1 MESCKF
7 HSQNEAVTRCKI
19 CGAPLCEECEKVYQK
34 YHACPK
40 CANKQLQFELSNY
53 KRGLKYIYLAL
64 ACLVAD
70 FALFVTE
77 LIISK
82 SITNVYLIVSIIFF
96 VLFTPFC
103 IWLVINRTIKIKK
116 RRQKASLQKLRG
128 QKRKPKAR
136 RQKRKIRQRKH
147 PPPKRKTKL
156 IAVVKAALPLA
167 KMGQIPV
174 IWEKMMITHQLPAP
188 VMQLMARINKCIRA
202 RMEQVRQARALKV
215 RAVFIP
221 VILRYLCSGLC

>member
-1 MESCKF
+1 MKMESCKF

-116 RRQKASLQKLRG
+116 L
-128 QKRKPKAR
+128 
-136 RQKRKIRQRKH
+136 
-147 PPPKRKTKL
+147 TKL
-156 IAVVKAALPLA
+156 ITISQRENVSQKDQKIA
-167 KMGQIPV
+167 KSFENNIKNAQ
-174 IWEKMMITHQLPAP
+174 
-188 VMQLMARINKCIRA
+188 N
-202 RMEQVRQARALKV
+202 EQKNDQN
-215 RAVFIP
+215 
-221 VILRYLCSGLC
+221 